1 MSEENKKTN
10 ACKLVTIG
18 VIASLIM
25 SFCAFVMSGITLL
38 GSTGAIPQLA
48 IGADLPIS
56 KKYDKGRS
64 LEKAM
69 KKDKP
74 VVAFFYVDW
83 CGFCQR
89 FAPTFD
95 AVSKNKDIKKKF
107 SIAYINCDDP
117 KNRELIEKYGIQG
130 FPTVFVV
137 DSKGEEKVQL
147 KNEMFFAPTAQEDL
161 VREIKEFLRPK
172 K

>member
-38 GSTGAIPQLA
+38 GSTGAIPQLV

-107 SIAYINCDDP
+107 
-117 KNRELIEKYGIQG
+117 
-130 FPTVFVV
+130 
-137 DSKGEEKVQL
+137 
-147 KNEMFFAPTAQEDL
+147 
-161 VREIKEFLRPK
+161 
-172 K
+172 